1 MTWLKTDDRFPEHRK
16 IRRLTDG
23 AYRLH
28 HAALSYA
35 AKDETDGLIRPDD
48 LDEMQ
53 HGRRLAKHVDSLVKA
68 GLWEPVRNGWMLHDF
83 LDYNPSHAQL
93 EAERAANRE
102 RQARMRARRRGVT
115 SDDVDGHG
123 VTNGVTNGAVTRE
136 SQHPVPTRTV
146 PTRTDPIRSDVDS
159 PSSSTVTHVTR
170 ATSLRAVPDS
180 GDVS

>member
-1 MTWLKTDDRFPEHRK
+1 MTWLKTDDRFPDHRK
-16 IRRLTDG
+16 IRRLTDA

-28 HAALSYA
+28 HTALSFA

-53 HGRRLAKHVDSLVKA
+53 HGRRLAKHVESLVKA
-68 GLWEPVRNGWMLHDF
+68 GLWEPVRDGWQLHDF

-102 RQARMRARRRGVT
+102 RQARARARRRGVS
-115 SDDVDGHG
+115 SDDTDGHG

-136 SQHPVPTRTV
+136 SHHPVPIRSV
-146 PTRTDPIRSDVDS
+146 PDRTDPFRTHDEGS
-159 PSSSTVTHVTR
+159 PSSSNVTHVTR
-170 ATSLRAVPDS
+170 ERRSIR
-180 GDVS
+180 